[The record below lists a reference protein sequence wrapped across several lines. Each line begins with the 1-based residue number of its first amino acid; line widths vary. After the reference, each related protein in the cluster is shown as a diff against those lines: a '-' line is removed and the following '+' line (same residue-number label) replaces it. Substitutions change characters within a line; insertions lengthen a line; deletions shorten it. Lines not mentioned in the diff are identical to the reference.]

1 MSYGTYMPQN
11 NYTAPPYYMPNLQM
25 PQAQTQQPM
34 YSAPSP
40 TPTPSGNSGLIW
52 VQGETGAKSYLVAPG
67 QTVMLMDSEDNRFFL
82 KSSDNSG
89 MPLPLR
95 IFRYSEQIAGEPQKT
110 PLNAPDTDARE
121 FVTREEFDALKAEI
135 SAFTAK
141 SSKGKATQT
150 EKEAEKV

>member
-11 NYTAPPYYMPNLQM
+11 NYTQPPYYMPNLQM
-25 PQAQTQQPM
+25 PQAQAQQPM
-34 YSAPSP
+34 YSAP

-82 KSSDNSG
+82 KSSDSSG

-110 PLNAPDTDARE
+110 PLNAPDTDTRE

-141 SSKGKATQT
+141 SSKGKVTQT

>member
-11 NYTAPPYYMPNLQM
+11 NYTQPPYYMPNLQM
-25 PQAQTQQPM
+25 PQAQAQQQPM
-34 YSAPSP
+34 YTAP

-95 IFRYSEQIAGEPQKT
+95 IFRYSEQTAGEQQKT
-110 PLNAPDTDARE
+110 PLNTPDTEARE
-121 FVTREEFDALKAEI
+121 FVTRDEFEALKAEI
-135 SAFTAK
+135 SAFTTK

>member
-11 NYTAPPYYMPNLQM
+11 NYTAPPYYAPNLQM
-25 PQAQTQQPM
+25 PQAQTQQQPM
-34 YSAPSP
+34 YAP
-40 TPTPSGNSGLIW
+40 TPTTSNSGLIW

-95 IFRYSEQIAGEPQKT
+95 IFRYSEQVAGEPQKT
-110 PLNAPDTDARE
+110 PLNAPDTEARE
-121 FVTREEFDALKAEI
+121 FVTREEFEALKAEI
-135 SAFTAK
+135 NALSAK

>member
-11 NYTAPPYYMPNLQM
+11 NYTQPPYYMPNLQM

-34 YSAPSP
+34 YSAP
-40 TPTPSGNSGLIW
+40 TPTTSNSGLIW

-110 PLNAPDTDARE
+110 PLNAPDNEARE
-121 FVTREEFDALKAEI
+121 FVTRDEFEALKAEI
-135 SAFTAK
+135 NALSAK
-141 SSKGKATQT
+141 SSKGKAAQT

>member
-11 NYTAPPYYMPNLQM
+11 NYTQPPYYMPNLQM
-25 PQAQTQQPM
+25 PQAQAQTQQPM
-34 YSAPSP
+34 YNVPNP
-40 TPTPSGNSGLIW
+40 TTSNSGLIW
-52 VQGETGAKSYLVAPG
+52 VQGETGAKSYLVAPN

-82 KSSDNSG
+82 KSSDSSG

-110 PLNAPDTDARE
+110 PLNAPDTEARE
-121 FVTREEFDALKAEI
+121 FVTRDEFEALKAEI

-141 SSKGKATQT
+141 SSKSKATQT

>member
-11 NYTAPPYYMPNLQM
+11 NYTQPPYYMPNL
-25 PQAQTQQPM
+25 PQTQAQQPM
-34 YSAPSP
+34 YNMPNPAPTTS
-40 TPTPSGNSGLIW
+40 NSGLIW

-95 IFRYSEQIAGEPQKT
+95 IFRYSEQVTGEPQKT
-110 PLNAPDTDARE
+110 PLNAPDTEARE
-121 FVTREEFDALKAEI
+121 FVTRDEFEALKAEI
-135 SAFTAK
+135 NALSAK

>member
-11 NYTAPPYYMPNLQM
+11 NYTQPPYYMPNLQM
-25 PQAQTQQPM
+25 PQAQAQQPM
-34 YSAPSP
+34 YTAPNP
-40 TPTPSGNSGLIW
+40 TTSNSGLIW
-52 VQGETGAKSYLVAPG
+52 VQGETGAKSYLVAPN

-82 KSSDNSG
+82 KSSDSSG

-110 PLNAPDTDARE
+110 PLNAPDTEARE
-121 FVTREEFDALKAEI
+121 FVTRDEFEALKAEI
-135 SAFTAK
+135 NALSGK
-141 SSKGKATQT
+141 SSKGKTQQT

>member
-25 PQAQTQQPM
+25 PQAQTQQQPM
-34 YSAPSP
+34 YNVPSP
-40 TPTPSGNSGLIW
+40 TTSNSGLIW

-95 IFRYSEQIAGEPQKT
+95 IFRYSEQTAGEPQKT
-110 PLNAPDTDARE
+110 PLNTPDTEARE
-121 FVTREEFDALKAEI
+121 FVTRDEFEALKAEI
-135 SAFTAK
+135 SALTAK
-141 SSKGKATQT
+141 PVKKQTAQT

>member
-1 MSYGTYMPQN
+1 MSYGTYMPQS
-11 NYTAPPYYMPNLQM
+11 NYTQPPYYMPNLQM
-25 PQAQTQQPM
+25 PQAQTQQQPM
-34 YSAPSP
+34 YTAP

-95 IFRYSEQIAGEPQKT
+95 IFRYSEQTAGEPQKT
-110 PLNAPDTDARE
+110 PLNAPDTEARE

>member
-11 NYTAPPYYMPNLQM
+11 NYTQPPYYMPNLQM
-25 PQAQTQQPM
+25 PQAQAQQPM
-34 YSAPSP
+34 YSAPTTS
-40 TPTPSGNSGLIW
+40 NSGLIW

-82 KSSDNSG
+82 KSSDSSG

-95 IFRYSEQIAGEPQKT
+95 VFRYSEQIAGEPQKT
-110 PLNAPDTDARE
+110 PLNAPDNEARE
-121 FVTREEFDALKAEI
+121 FVTRDEFEALKAEI
-135 SAFTAK
+135 NALSAK
-141 SSKGKATQT
+141 SSKGKTQQT